1 MKNVTRT
8 LLVELEMKVLR
19 TKMDEAWEEQDRGL
33 YEALKDNVA
42 RLGDFGD
49 LEYWEYV
56 YDQHIT
62 NLDINEEQFINQT
75 L

>member
-1 MKNVTRT
+1 
-8 LLVELEMKVLR
+8 
-19 TKMDEAWEEQDRGL
+19 MDEAWEEQDRGL